1 MINKIGSILAALFLF
16 LAASAKTPDENS
28 GNARQPIARATMAGV
43 GKLDSFPPSGLGG
56 LPVFIYVVNPDG
68 RLTWLRHNGA
78 ENGDGLATPG
88 AWDGPRPVGRGWSEA
103 EAVFGGGGNTIY
115 LIGSN
120 GLLKW
125 YQHNGFNT
133 GAGLEDPSAWLG
145 GKDVGRGWHGLQ
157 HVFSGGNGII
167 YTIADD
173 GILRWYKHNGLF
185 TGVGLETPGAWEGPK
200 DVGRGWGGLPHVF
213 SGGNGIIYTISDDG
227 ILRWLKHNGFRTG
240 AGLTTP
246 GAWTGPKDVG
256 RGWGNLKHVFSPG
269 RDGIIYAIA
278 DDGILRWFKHN
289 GFQTGA
295 GLATPGAW
303 TGPKDVGRGW
313 GEALQVF
320 ALMPSDPP
328 PIH

>member
-1 MINKIGSILAALFLF
+1 MINKIGPILAALFLF

-28 GNARQPIARATMAGV
+28 GNARQPIVRATMAGV

-56 LPVFIYVVNPDG
+56 LPVFIYFVNPDG
-68 RLTWLRHNGA
+68 RLMWARHNGA

-88 AWDGPRPVGRGWSEA
+88 AWVGPRPVGRGWSEA
-103 EAVFGGGGNTIY
+103 EAVFSGGGNSIY

-120 GLLKW
+120 GLLRW
-125 YQHNGFNT
+125 FRHNGFNT

-145 GKDVGRGWHGLQ
+145 GNDVGRGWHGLQ
-157 HVFSGGNGII
+157 HVFPGGNGII

-200 DVGRGWGGLPHVF
+200 DVGRGWGGLQHVF

-227 ILRWLKHNGFRTG
+227 ILRWLRHNGFRTG

-246 GAWTGPKDVG
+246 GAWSGPKDVG

-269 RDGIIYAIA
+269 RDGIIYTIA
-278 DDGILRWFKHN
+278 DDGILRWYKHN

-313 GEALQVF
+313 GEALKVF